1 MLPVLEAVPNFSEG
15 RDPDFLDEA
24 VRVAASCGVDVLDR
38 SADPDHHR
46 AVLTLVG
53 DPSSIE
59 EAGVRLA
66 RLAVERID
74 LRGHDGA
81 HPRIGALDVL
91 PFVPLIGCT
100 MEDAVGVARRVGR
113 RLSEAEGLPVYFY
126 GAASTPPGRGLAELR
141 RGGFETLRAGV
152 PSDRRPDL
160 DGGREGLHPTAGAV
174 CVGARRV
181 LLAWNAWVRGVPLDR
196 LRKVAGRLRETGGGF
211 PGLRALA
218 VALPRQ
224 GSVQLSMNLEDVEAR
239 APMEVFRAV
248 EEAVHLEG
256 GEITGTEVIGMIPE
270 TLVLGAAGDRLRLF
284 EPTPERLL
292 PVGVARHLAAR
303 GAGDLAALLSWA
315 ASREGEMPQEI
326 RGAAR
331 RLAGGLRHESSPGE
345 RA

>member
-46 AVLTLVG
+46 SVLTVVG
-53 DPSSIE
+53 DPDSVE

-66 RLAVERID
+66 RLALERID
-74 LRGHDGA
+74 LRRHHGA

-91 PFVPLIGCT
+91 PFVPLTGCT
-100 MEDAVGVARRVGR
+100 MEDAVAVARRVGR
-113 RLSEAEGLPVYFY
+113 RLSEEGLPVYFY
-126 GAASTPPGRGLAELR
+126 GAASIPPGRGLAELR
-141 RGGFETLRAGV
+141 RGGFETLQAEI
-152 PSDRRPDL
+152 PPDRRPDL
-160 DGGREGLHPTAGAV
+160 DGGRDGLHPTAGAV

-181 LLAWNAWVRGVPLDR
+181 LLAWNVWIRGVPLDR
-196 LRKVAGRLRETGGGF
+196 LRPVAARLRERGGGF
-211 PGLRALA
+211 PGLRAMA

-224 GSVQLSMNLEDVEAR
+224 GGVQLSMNLEDVEGR
-239 APMEVFRAV
+239 APMEVFDAV
-248 EEAVHLEG
+248 EEAVRLAG

-270 TLVLGAAGDRLRLF
+270 ALVLGAAGDRLRLF

-315 ASREGEMPQEI
+315 ASREGEMPQEV

-331 RLAGGLRHESSPGE
+331 RLAGGLRYESSPGE